1 MKTPLTQAPRSV
13 TVTPAAVHEYNV
25 YCQEFLQRTVWTGGC
40 TSWYKNDGRVTAM
53 YCGSVLALQRVPGEL
68 PHRGLCVRVP
78 QRKPV
83 PVPGERAD
91 EPRGGGWG
99 SGVLREEVSG

>member
-13 TVTPAAVHEYNV
+13 TVTSAAVHEYNV

-53 YCGSVLALQRVPGEL
+53 YCGSVLHYKEFLESFRTEDFAFEYRSANRFRFLGN
-68 PHRGLCVRVP
+68 GLT
-78 QRKPV
+78 
-83 PVPGERAD
+83 
-91 EPRGGGWG
+91 
-99 SGVLREEVSG
+99 SREEEGGDLGFYVKR